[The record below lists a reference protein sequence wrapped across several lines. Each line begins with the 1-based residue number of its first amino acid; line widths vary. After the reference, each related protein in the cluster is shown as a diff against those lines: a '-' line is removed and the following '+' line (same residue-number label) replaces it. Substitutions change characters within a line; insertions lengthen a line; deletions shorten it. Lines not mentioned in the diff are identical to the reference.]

1 MIFLA
6 EMLLKVMQ
14 KHLSIILKLHQ
25 SGTNAAFLNFSTWIN
40 EGVDDLKFPK
50 HIYERVSEL

>member
-1 MIFLA
+1 
-6 EMLLKVMQ
+6 MQ